1 VKRREFITFLGGAVA
16 AWPLAPRAQQ
26 APMPVIGYLSAR
38 SAESDVPM
46 LAAFRRGLNET
57 GYVTDQNVVIEFR
70 FADGRYDRLPALAE
84 DLVTRQVAVIVTGGG
99 EGAALAAKA
108 ATASI
113 PIVFNVGEDP
123 VRFGL
128 VTSLNRPGGN
138 ITGVTSLL
146 AGLGTKQLGLLRELV
161 PNADVVAMLVN
172 PNDPWAASETS
183 DIQSAAHSVGQHLT
197 VLKASTELDIDA
209 AYARL
214 IQQRAAAVLV
224 AASPLFVT
232 RAEQLIGL
240 SARHA
245 LPTIYHRREM
255 ALAGGLMSYG
265 SSTAEA
271 YGQMGVYAGKILRGI
286 KPADLPVQQP
296 TKFELIINL
305 KTAKALG
312 LEIPPT
318 LLARADEVIE

>member
-1 VKRREFITFLGGAVA
+1 
-16 AWPLAPRAQQ
+16 
-26 APMPVIGYLSAR
+26 MPVIGYLSAR

-70 FADGRYDRLPALAE
+70 FAYGRYDRLPALAE

-99 EGAALAAKA
+99 EGVALAAKA

-138 ITGVTSLL
+138 ITGVNTLL

-183 DIQSAAHSVGQHLT
+183 DTQSAAHSVGQHLT

-224 AASPLFVT
+224 AASPLFT
-232 RAEQLIGL
+232 MRAEQLIGL

-255 ALAGGLMSYG
+255 ALAGGLTTPAKFSVAPSLPTCR
-265 SSTAEA
+265 SSSQPNSSWSSISRPPRRLASTCRRCCSPAPTRSSNREAALLRLLTTACGT
-271 YGQMGVYAGKILRGI
+271 YF
-286 KPADLPVQQP
+286 
-296 TKFELIINL
+296 T
-305 KTAKALG
+305 
-312 LEIPPT
+312 
-318 LLARADEVIE
+318 